1 MATQTYMT
9 AKLNLADGTIVY
21 PQISLDNIVRSISDP
36 TLVTVAELSGGKVP
50 IAQLPTTLTVTDS
63 NNAVP
68 TAGAVYGALNT
79 KQATLVEGD
88 NIIHIINGSTIM
100 ADITNLD
107 VAGIDQT
114 ATNGVHLVLD
124 GNTVSAAAD
133 LATNT
138 DAGVIAGATN
148 GVGVVDGVLVIDEAT
163 LVPAT
168 VGEVLAGATGSKIV
182 DADGLTG
189 ALSLGQAVD
198 VSCAPY
204 NSSGSITY
212 TDPTVGFIS
221 GFTCSMVNG
230 TKIGFYDST
239 THKFPKFAAGLKYLM
254 IADVSG
260 SGSITPNGGSAVAL
274 SSTAQRIS
282 MVVTADNTGYFSAS
296 ASATAVVS
304 NWRQYEVTALTDEA
318 IQYLASAVTNANPDN
333 LFRSEDF
340 FNISGRYLVK
350 SDMVNPWTYLITM
363 TTNSPAMTVGSGLA
377 YKLSLTDGGSHEI
390 TVDTFPTNAYGAD
403 AHIQL
408 LLANDSTA
416 VFKAPL
422 NLIDPLTPN
431 AAHNITIKFRAGQAN
446 VYVDDTDV
454 GYTVTVNSGSTSGSL
469 YYGMVSVDDKYIVF
483 SALTDGTPV
492 DAGTVASVGSEKN
505 IVGNGVESTTI
516 TGSITNTSK
525 VTFINMALDDVTLIA
540 NAELVLDSVICT
552 PDSITGTDAVI
563 ITTGTKVDLTGNT
576 NTTPIS
582 TDYGVVL
589 QAGATVVSASGST
602 VAFDPRTYGSISKEG
617 ELAPAN
623 YVYGYA
629 QGTTQATSNYVPIVL
644 ENNVISKVSALD
656 RNKMSCHERRIVVM
670 NDCST
675 RHINYYLNPSDLTK
689 KLDGTA
695 SVLDGADGD
704 VMTEVMPYYR
714 LRIQLAPQNDT
725 ETRECVLMSR
735 YPFAY
740 TDSSNVEHVAEYFK
754 PFKISPT
761 GDEVRPQ
768 YIGYY
773 QASTEIVGVAGKVT
787 EVAALGATSIKVQL
801 TTSDSQDVNYLQ
813 GTGKLVIGGN
823 TVNYTARSYSGGVFT
838 FTCAALPAAVA
849 VDDAVTV
856 VGRTKLRSVSSTVEK
871 YVYPTVSLKL
881 GPTGSEASTVDSFLC
896 RAEHN
901 GATICNELHYE
912 MLFDL
917 FVCDKLTVN
926 TQSVAY
932 GLAGLS
938 STSWGTIYPRACGY
952 TNQVENFY
960 GGSTLADSRDE
971 DIINF
976 WGSFTITSGGV
987 AYTTDA
993 GGCTWHEDAT
1003 TGKRIVDVY
1012 RWRNGTSP
1020 NFTYV
1025 YTKGSDGFP
1034 TTSTKC
1040 YTDTACTEGEA
1051 AITAVGTPT
1060 AQASRWTSCKYFVEN
1075 PWGSIWQNLAGFGPF
1090 VSGTTLGY
1098 FITTSMNRY
1107 KEVLKTTTGA
1117 GTTVPASGGNAA
1129 IEWVGHSWPQTSNW
1143 VTTWNM
1149 DTFLPLTVGTNV
1161 MQDYF
1166 YTNVSTAGNLR
1177 AGVRGGRADRGSAG
1191 GLGYVSVDAGVGS
1204 ASAFFGA
1211 RLAA

>member
-1 MATQTYMT
+1 MSQVYMT
-9 AKLNLADGTIVY
+9 AKLNLADDTILY
-21 PQISLDNIVRSISDP
+21 PQVSLDNIVASISDP
-36 TLVTVAELSGGKVP
+36 TLVSVPTMTNGVVPVSELPVVTVVGGSASASNTKVP
-50 IAQLPTTLTVTDS
+50 TEA
-63 NNAVP
+63 AVR
-68 TAGAVYGALNT
+68 ALADT
-79 KQATLVEGD
+79 KQDTLVEG
-88 NIIHIINGSTIM
+88 IGTTIINGSTIM
-100 ADITNLD
+100 FNASTLD
-107 VAGIDQT
+107 VSVIDT
-114 ATNGVHLVLD
+114 TESNGVALTLT
-124 GNTVSAAAD
+124 GNTVGLS
-133 LATNT
+133 
-138 DAGVIAGATN
+138 AGVATDNTSGVVTGATN
-148 GVGVVDGVLVIDEAT
+148 GVTINSGVVTGNYSAGYRMDLTG
-163 LVPAT
+163 AT
-168 VGEVLAGATGSKIV
+168 VSQQRFMPIESPSGSTVTLLAGHAYKIQVSSGAKVLDCETFSAETFGLEGHAEIFVGATGNIQTTSKVTLV
-182 DADGLTG
+182 DALEPNAVNNCTVRFHDQIAIISVEDHVAGYIVSSASGTTAGTLYAGLTAASG
-189 ALSLGQAVD
+189 EYISVD
-198 VSCAPY
+198 A
-204 NSSGSITY
+204 TL
-212 TDPTVGFIS
+212 
-221 GFTCSMVNG
+221 NG
-230 TKIGFYDST
+230 HLLQT
-239 THKFPKFAAGLKYLM
+239 L
-254 IADVSG
+254 
-260 SGSITPNGGSAVAL
+260 
-274 SSTAQRIS
+274 
-282 MVVTADNTGYFSAS
+282 
-296 ASATAVVS
+296 
-304 NWRQYEVTALTDEA
+304 E
-318 IQYLASAVTNANPDN
+318 AVT
-333 LFRSEDF
+333 
-340 FNISGRYLVK
+340 
-350 SDMVNPWTYLITM
+350 
-363 TTNSPAMTVGSGLA
+363 
-377 YKLSLTDGGSHEI
+377 
-390 TVDTFPTNAYGAD
+390 TVDK
-403 AHIQL
+403 H
-408 LLANDSTA
+408 
-416 VFKAPL
+416 
-422 NLIDPLTPN
+422 
-431 AAHNITIKFRAGQAN
+431 
-446 VYVDDTDV
+446 
-454 GYTVTVNSGSTSGSL
+454 
-469 YYGMVSVDDKYIVF
+469 
-483 SALTDGTPV
+483 
-492 DAGTVASVGSEKN
+492 
-505 IVGNGVESTTI
+505 IVGNGIANTSIEGDITCGAALSIVECTVYPLDI
-516 TGSITNTSK
+516 TGSGSLTVVN
-525 VTFINMALDDVTLIA
+525 
-540 NAELVLDSVICT
+540 
-552 PDSITGTDAVI
+552 AVI
-563 ITTGTKVDLTGNT
+563 DFTESPVDSPIEVTGGVTIGDNVTIIDGSGNSHHVD
-576 NTTPIS
+576 PRS
-582 TDYGVVL
+582 Y
-589 QAGATVVSASGST
+589 ATINKDGST
-602 VAFDPRTYGSISKEG
+602 S
-617 ELAPAN
+617 PAN

-644 ENNVISKVSALD
+644 ENNVISKVAALD

-670 NDCST
+670 DDCSM

-689 KLDGTA
+689 KLDGTT
-695 SVLDGADGD
+695 SVLDGTDGD

-740 TDSSNVEHVAEYFK
+740 TDSNNVEHVAEYFK

-813 GTGKLVIGGN
+813 GTGKLVIGAN

-856 VGRTKLRSVSSTVEK
+856 VGRAKLRSVSSTAEK
-871 YVYPTVSLKL
+871 YVYPTVSLAL
-881 GPTGSEASTVDSFLC
+881 GPTGSQAATQDSFLC

-926 TQSVAY
+926 TQSVAN

-938 STSWGTIYPRACGY
+938 LTNWGTIYPRACGY

-976 WGSFTITSGGV
+976 WGNFTITSGGV

-1040 YTDTACTEGEA
+1040 YTDAACTEGEA

-1090 VSGTTLGY
+1090 VSGDNLGY

-1166 YTNVSTAGNLR
+1166 YTNVTTAGNLR
-1177 AGVRGGRADRGSAG
+1177 AGFRGGTANYGSFG
-1191 GLGYVSVDAGVGS
+1191 GLGSVDVYYGVGNAY
-1204 ASAFFGA
+1204 ASCGA

>member
-21 PQISLDNIVRSISDP
+21 PQISLDNIVKSISDP
-36 TLVTVAELSGGKVP
+36 TLVTVAQLDANSKVS
-50 IAQLPTTLTVTDS
+50 ISNLPVTTSVTNS
-63 NNAVP
+63 NSTVP
-68 TAGAVYGALNT
+68 TNGAVYGALNT

-133 LATNT
+133 LATDNT
-138 DAGVIAGATN
+138 TGVVTGATN
-148 GVGVVDGVLVIDEAT
+148 GVTINSGVVTGNYSPGYRMDLSG
-163 LVPAT
+163 AT
-168 VGEVLAGATGSKIV
+168 VSQQRFMPIESPSGSTVTLLAGHAYKIQVSSGAKVLDCETFSAETFGLEGHAEIFVGATGNVQTTSKVTLV
-182 DADGLTG
+182 DALEPNAVNNCTIRFHDQIAIISVEDHVAGYIVSSASGTTAGTLYAGLTAASG
-189 ALSLGQAVD
+189 EYISVDASL
-198 VSCAPY
+198 
-204 NSSGSITY
+204 
-212 TDPTVGFIS
+212 
-221 GFTCSMVNG
+221 NG
-230 TKIGFYDST
+230 YMLQT
-239 THKFPKFAAGLKYLM
+239 L
-254 IADVSG
+254 
-260 SGSITPNGGSAVAL
+260 
-274 SSTAQRIS
+274 
-282 MVVTADNTGYFSAS
+282 
-296 ASATAVVS
+296 
-304 NWRQYEVTALTDEA
+304 E
-318 IQYLASAVTNANPDN
+318 AVT
-333 LFRSEDF
+333 
-340 FNISGRYLVK
+340 
-350 SDMVNPWTYLITM
+350 
-363 TTNSPAMTVGSGLA
+363 
-377 YKLSLTDGGSHEI
+377 
-390 TVDTFPTNAYGAD
+390 TVDK
-403 AHIQL
+403 H
-408 LLANDSTA
+408 
-416 VFKAPL
+416 
-422 NLIDPLTPN
+422 
-431 AAHNITIKFRAGQAN
+431 
-446 VYVDDTDV
+446 
-454 GYTVTVNSGSTSGSL
+454 
-469 YYGMVSVDDKYIVF
+469 
-483 SALTDGTPV
+483 
-492 DAGTVASVGSEKN
+492 
-505 IVGNGVESTTI
+505 IVGNG
-516 TGSITNTSK
+516 ITNTSIEGDITCGGSLSI
-525 VTFINMALDDVTLIA
+525 VECTVYPLDITGSGSLTVA
-540 NAELVLDSVICT
+540 NAVLDFTESPV
-552 PDSITGTDAVI
+552 DSPIE
-563 ITTGTKVDLTGNT
+563 TTGGITIIGDNVTIIDGSGN
-576 NTTPIS
+576 S
-582 TDYGVVL
+582 HHV
-589 QAGATVVSASGST
+589 
-602 VAFDPRTYGSISKEG
+602 DPRTYATINKDGSTS
-617 ELAPAN
+617 PAN

-670 NDCST
+670 DDCAT

-695 SVLDGADGD
+695 SNLDGTDGD
-704 VMTEVMPYYR
+704 VMTEIMPYYR

-740 TDSSNVEHVAEYFK
+740 TDSGNVEHVAEYFK

-773 QASTEIVGVAGKVT
+773 QASTEIVGVAGKAT
-787 EVAALGATSIKVQL
+787 EGAAQGATSIKVQL
-801 TTSDSQDVNYLQ
+801 TTSDTQDVNYLQ
-813 GTGKLVIGGN
+813 GTGKLIIGGN

-838 FTCAALPAAVA
+838 FTCAALPAAVSA
-849 VDDAVTV
+849 DDAVTV

-881 GPTGSEASTVDSFLC
+881 GPTGSDASTVDSFLC

-901 GATICNELHYE
+901 GATVCNELHYE
-912 MLFDL
+912 MLLDL

-938 STSWGTIYPRACGY
+938 STNWGTIYPRACGY

-960 GGSTLADSRDE
+960 GGSTLADSRDK

-976 WGSFTITSGGV
+976 WGNFTITSGGI

-1034 TTSTKC
+1034 TTSTKY
-1040 YTDTACTEGEA
+1040 YTDAACTEGEA

-1117 GTTVPASGGNAA
+1117 GTTVPSSGGNAA
-1129 IEWVGHSWPQTSNW
+1129 IEWVDFDWPQTSNW

-1149 DTFLPLTVGTNV
+1149 DTFLPKSVGTNV

-1166 YTNVSTAGNLR
+1166 YTNVTTAGNLR
-1177 AGVRGGRADRGSAG
+1177 AGFRGGAAYSGSFG
-1191 GLGYVSVDAGVGS
+1191 GLGSVSVGYGVGLAY
-1204 ASAFFGA
+1204 ASCGA